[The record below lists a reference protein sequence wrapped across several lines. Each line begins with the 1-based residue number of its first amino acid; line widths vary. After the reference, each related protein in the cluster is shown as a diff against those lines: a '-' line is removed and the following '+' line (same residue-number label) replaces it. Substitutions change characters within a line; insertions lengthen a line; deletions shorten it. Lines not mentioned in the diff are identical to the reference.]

1 MQVELRTVKKGQ
13 IVEFTVE
20 FPYKVCR
27 AKVIKTRK
35 NAVAVELENIDG
47 PGWHFLDPNVL
58 VTIVND

>member
-27 AKVIKTRK
+27 AKVTKTRK
-35 NAVAVELENIDG
+35 NAVAVELEDIDG
-47 PGWHFLDPNVL
+47 TSLRVIPGNVL